1 MDINRAL
8 RLAISTGVVTLGK
21 QQAFKAISE
30 KQAKLLILASNCP
43 IQVLKE
49 ARAAKTPSYRFRGNN
64 LELGAACGKPFSIS
78 TVTIIDEGNSEIL
91 ALRPSKTAAA
101 SESPVPPVPAPELEL
116 ELEMPEV
123 PAVETPESEPQIET
137 EVPAPETES
146 ETEPEVPLAED

>member
-43 IQVLKE
+43 RQVLME
-49 ARAAKTPSYRFRGNN
+49 ARSAKTPSYRFRGNSV
-64 LELGAACGKPFSIS
+64 ELGAACGKPFSIS

-91 ALRPSKTAAA
+91 TLRPGKEEAAL
-101 SESPVPPVPAPELEL
+101 ETPVPPVPEPELEL
-116 ELEMPEV
+116 PEV
-123 PAVETPESEPQIET
+123 PAVETPESEPEQESEIE
-137 EVPAPETES
+137 PES
-146 ETEPEVPLAED
+146 ETEPSPPEE